1 MNKFFTLTFLLP
13 FSTLTMVPGSTQSTE
28 HKKETVSVTE
38 SCAKAI
44 EQINHDGPVLYY
56 YLKGSF
62 NTIVDMKREDIK
74 PSDLLTGFA
83 DGRMPINDATKLQ
96 YMPATS
102 YLQTIT
108 STDFKKFDEFFTAK
122 YNETKDLS
130 AAWKAFRKHFKQEGI
145 AKPFIALKQDI
156 VKADQERQ
164 EFAKKGI
171 YFRGNTVIIN
181 PNLAQEGAYP
191 EAENQCKQQ

>member
-1 MNKFFTLTFLLP
+1 MNKFFALTVFFPLSSIAMDPAASKLETP
-13 FSTLTMVPGSTQSTE
+13 
-28 HKKETVSVTE
+28 KKETISVTE
-38 SCAKAI
+38 FCAKAI

-62 NTIVDMKREDIK
+62 AAIADMKREDIK
-74 PSDLLTGFA
+74 PSDLLTRFA

-145 AKPFIALKQDI
+145 AKPFVALKQNL
-156 VKADQERQ
+156 VKEDQERQ

-171 YFRGNTVIIN
+171 FFRGNTAIIN
-181 PNLAQEGAYP
+181 PDLAEDGAYP
-191 EAENQCKQQ
+191 EAPDQCKQQ

>member
-1 MNKFFTLTFLLP
+1 MNKFFALTVFLPLSSIAMDP
-13 FSTLTMVPGSTQSTE
+13 AAPKLETP
-28 HKKETVSVTE
+28 KKETISVTE

-62 NTIVDMKREDIK
+62 AAIAGMNRADIT
-74 PSDLLTGFA
+74 PSNVLTRFA
-83 DGRMPINDATKLQ
+83 DGRMPINDETKLQ

-102 YLQTIT
+102 YLQTII
-108 STDFKKFDEFFTAK
+108 STDFEKFDEFFTAK

-181 PNLAQEGAYP
+181 PDLAQEGAYP
-191 EAENQCKQQ
+191 EAKNQCKQQ